1 MTDKEYITYQ
11 ITNIDK
17 QTWRKFKA
25 NVSLRGF
32 DTIGSC
38 LKAFIRDYSE
48 GKCSVKK

>member
-1 MTDKEYITYQ
+1 MIDKEHITYQ